1 LPRRGLTFDYVRS
14 RGEDPLGVPKRETIG
29 ERLRRLRLE
38 RGLSQRELSE
48 RGVSYAYISRIEAGA
63 RRPSV
68 KALRLLAKKLGVSAD
83 YLETGSEIRDVEE
96 RELRLA
102 DAELRIR
109 LGSDEAEAAETLR
122 AVLAESLTDG
132 DAAGA
137 GRARIALGFA
147 AARRG
152 DHTQA
157 VEWLEEALGE
167 TTASAV
173 SRPDVYSTLGRSYAA
188 IGEPERAVDLF
199 ETCLQEVHERMPHD
213 APAHARFA
221 TDLSYALSDMGE
233 LDRAQAVLQEA
244 VESSQ
249 ELADPYTRVR
259 LCWSFGRLAAQQD
272 NPMLA
277 LDCFRRAV
285 ALLEATEDTIHLART
300 HISCAWTLIT
310 VGRADEAGPHLDA
323 AEGLFGSNPDP
334 LDRAYLRTEQARHA
348 ARTGNGAQAVRF
360 AEEALAI
367 LGDADPGE
375 QGSAQWALAEGLA
388 LEGEPERANDAF
400 RLATEQ
406 LAHHGQRRAAVE
418 ALRAWA
424 KLLRETGR
432 SPEAFDVENRAD
444 KLAAE
449 PVAARAT

>member
-1 LPRRGLTFDYVRS
+1 VV
-14 RGEDPLGVPKRETIG
+14 GERETIG

-38 RGLSQRELSE
+38 RGLSQRELSAP
-48 RGVSYAYISRIEAGA
+48 GVSYAYISRIEAGA

-96 RELRLA
+96 RELRLV
-102 DAELRIR
+102 DAELRLR
-109 LGSDEAEAAETLR
+109 LGSDETQAAETLQ
-122 AVLAESLTDG
+122 AVLRESLADG

-137 GRARIALGFA
+137 RRARTALGFA

-152 DHTQA
+152 DHAQA
-157 VEWLEEALGE
+157 VEWLEEALGAS
-167 TTASAV
+167 TAFAV

-188 IGEPERAVDLF
+188 IGQPERAVELF
-199 ETCLQEVHERMPHD
+199 EKCLQEVDERLPHNP
-213 APAHARFA
+213 PAHARFA

-233 LDRAQAVLQEA
+233 LDRAQAVLQQA
-244 VESSQ
+244 FESGP
-249 ELADPYTRVR
+249 EFADPYTRVR

-300 HISCAWTLIT
+300 HVSCAWTLIT
-310 VGRADEAGPHLDA
+310 AGRAAEAGPHLEA

-348 ARTGNGAQAVRF
+348 ARTGNGARAVRF

-367 LGDADPGE
+367 LGEADPGE
-375 QGSAQWALAEGLA
+375 QGSARWALAEGLA
-388 LEGEPERANDAF
+388 LQGDTEGANDAF
-400 RLATEQ
+400 RLATDQLEQ
-406 LAHHGQRRAAVE
+406 HGQRRAAVE

-432 SPEAFDVENRAD
+432 SREAADVENRAD

-449 PVAARAT
+449 PVAAWAT